1 MDGFSI
7 SISFLICVELNIDVK
22 LTLLRYEYSL
32 SLFYIL
38 HEKVNG
44 VLFLFLLK
52 HNQF

>member
-22 LTLLRYEYSL
+22 FTLLRYEYSL

-38 HEKVNG
+38 HEKSQWCTFSFSVEA
-44 VLFLFLLK
+44 
-52 HNQF
+52 